1 MRVSRAATAL
11 SESHLHLIPFKL
23 NTTSRSCIR
32 ALPFLLLS
40 HTSPP
45 PLTAPPPH
53 PLPFSSPP
61 FPFFFPFIFRLAS
74 LFHGV
79 LLSSVNTTELPSQR
93 GSTPISS
100 SSALVLPVTP
110 LLLIPPRFTHF
121 TSQNEESAAGKGGQ
135 VLFRET
141 NSRENSEGTLVEEE
155 AYLYRAE
162 TSDYN
167 MYFNCILPSLM
178 VSV

>member
-1 MRVSRAATAL
+1 MKHKVHISRAATTL
-11 SESHLHLIPFKL
+11 SESHLYLISFTL
-23 NTTSRSCIR
+23 NTTFRSCIH

-40 HTSPP
+40 HTSRLLSPRP
-45 PLTAPPPH
+45 
-53 PLPFSSPP
+53 PLPFSLPP

-79 LLSSVNTTELPSQR
+79 LLSSVNMTELPSQR

-135 VLFRET
+135 VLFHET
-141 NSRENSEGTLVEEE
+141 NSRENSEGTLVE
-155 AYLYRAE
+155 
-162 TSDYN
+162 
-167 MYFNCILPSLM
+167 
-178 VSV
+178 

>member
-1 MRVSRAATAL
+1 MKHKVHISRAATTL
-11 SESHLHLIPFKL
+11 SESHLYLISFTL
-23 NTTSRSCIR
+23 NTTFRSCIR

-45 PLTAPPPH
+45 PLAAPPPS
-53 PLPFSSPP
+53 LFIAP

-79 LLSSVNTTELPSQR
+79 LLSSVNMTELLSQR

-135 VLFRET
+135 VLFHET
-141 NSRENSEGTLVEEE
+141 NSRENSEGTQ
-155 AYLYRAE
+155 AE
-162 TSDYN
+162 
-167 MYFNCILPSLM
+167 
-178 VSV
+178 

>member
-1 MRVSRAATAL
+1 MKHKVHISRAATAL
-11 SESHLHLIPFKL
+11 SDSHLYLISFTL
-23 NTTSRSCIR
+23 NTTFCSCIR

-45 PLTAPPPH
+45 PLATAP

-79 LLSSVNTTELPSQR
+79 LLSSVNMTELPSQR

-135 VLFRET
+135 VLFHET
-141 NSRENSEGTLVEEE
+141 NSRENSEGTF
-155 AYLYRAE
+155 A
-162 TSDYN
+162 
-167 MYFNCILPSLM
+167 
-178 VSV
+178 